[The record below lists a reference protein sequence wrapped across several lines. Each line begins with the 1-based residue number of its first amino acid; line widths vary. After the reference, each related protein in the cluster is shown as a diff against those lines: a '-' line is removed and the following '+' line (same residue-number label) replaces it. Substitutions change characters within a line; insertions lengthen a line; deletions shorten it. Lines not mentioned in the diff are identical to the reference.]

1 MCAFCIPAASAE
13 RLLCAVPK
21 TPAKSSVPP
30 RLPLHKNRPLLTRSE
45 STLPHL
51 LIPRHFNSPGINT
64 YKKPGRGSPS
74 ATRKFYNS
82 SPRTVANTADPLQRT
97 ENTAALYPASA
108 NLDAA
113 SSLTPLFATLTE
125 NTRGGGTFR
134 QANSRRTSRGF
145 VYQPVPGAQ
154 VLLEFQ
160 PSTFNSQRVSAYSAP
175 PRYPFPFF
183 RLSTV
188 STLLHPKGGH
198 PTPTCQKC

>member
-74 ATRKFYNS
+74 ATPKFCNS
-82 SPRTVANTADPLQRT
+82 SPKALANRANPPQLA

-108 NLDAA
+108 NLDIA

-125 NTRGGGTFR
+125 NTRVGVSLNIVNREPDARFLPRTTIGSAGPSCRGEDVSVPEVHRDGSSSFQKPR
-134 QANSRRTSRGF
+134 SRCINIRRD
-145 VYQPVPGAQ
+145 
-154 VLLEFQ
+154 
-160 PSTFNSQRVSAYSAP
+160 
-175 PRYPFPFF
+175 
-183 RLSTV
+183 
-188 STLLHPKGGH
+188 
-198 PTPTCQKC
+198 